1 MKVRLR
7 TETETQ
13 RHRDTERERERELG
27 IERCVAGEKPSL
39 KFFPRWLAGLGVRDT
54 SSKVGKRLLDGLTRK
69 VASGHGILNFLSYE
83 TRERERDDETE

>member
-1 MKVRLR
+1 M
-7 TETETQ
+7 
-13 RHRDTERERERELG
+13 
-27 IERCVAGEKPSL
+27 

-83 TRERERDDETE
+83 TRERERERETMKRNNFKSIRKKEVSEKLGERPPP